1 MSFSVQ
7 VERPRWFSSITFDY
21 LDDTFWQDVMT
32 PDFRGWIPS
41 YKLLGVR
48 GGVRWPTQGLE
59 VTGQIT
65 NLMGRK
71 IQQHIF
77 GDLIDRR
84 ASLALTYRWDGAGNF
99 PAGAN

>member
-1 MSFSVQ
+1 MLLTVAVFIAVLLSINMFGQ
-7 VERPRWFSSITFDY
+7 VGPEDKIIY
-21 LDDTFWQDVMT
+21 
-32 PDFRGWIPS
+32 
-41 YKLLGVR
+41 
-48 GGVRWPTQGLE
+48 